1 MRSQCVDV
9 EVWSFFRA
17 SHKEKL
23 SLFHPSQG
31 GYLHDTFPEREQ
43 FLNKGAYKSGFLKPR
58 REHDCGCF
66 MLQVI
71 KMIRHQ
77 VVFVEERL
85 DHNSRPIANDIQNQQ
100 THQEALEDARQNE
113 IEAISYCRL
122 ENVVKIPDLLLVYSR
137 NAQFLDVGKDTRT

>member
-1 MRSQCVDV
+1 
-9 EVWSFFRA
+9 
-17 SHKEKL
+17 
-23 SLFHPSQG
+23 
-31 GYLHDTFPEREQ
+31 
-43 FLNKGAYKSGFLKPR
+43 
-58 REHDCGCF
+58 

-122 ENVVKIPDLLLVYSR
+122 GNVVKIPDLLLVYSR
-137 NAQFLDVGKDTRT
+137 NALFLDVGKDTRV